1 MKRREI
7 LSEPI
12 TPAVG
17 GTPPAFV
24 VACLKCEFSVDAHAL
39 SAEDAVKAVAP
50 THEPTHLLIARP
62 VDYTTGYGTDKTAPH
77 PLYGR

>member
-12 TPAVG
+12 TPAIG
-17 GTPPAFV
+17 GKPPGFI
-24 VACLKCEFSVDAHAL
+24 VACLDCDFGVDAHAL
-39 SAEDAVKAVAP
+39 TAEDAVKTVAP
-50 THEPTHLLIARP
+50 QHEKTHHLIAQP
-62 VDYTTGYGTDKTAPH
+62 VSYTTGYGPDKKDPH